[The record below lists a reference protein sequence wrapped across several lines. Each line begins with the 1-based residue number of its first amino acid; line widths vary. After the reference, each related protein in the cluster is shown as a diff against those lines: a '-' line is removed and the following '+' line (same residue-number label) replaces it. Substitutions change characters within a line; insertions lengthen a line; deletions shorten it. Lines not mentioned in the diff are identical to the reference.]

1 MKKIKIPP
9 KKITQEPKRN
19 LVKENKVKRMKK
31 EYLLRKSKLNFQDL
45 QEVIANYLEK
55 KLGL

>member
-31 EYLLRKSKLNFQDL
+31 EYLLRKSKLNF
-45 QEVIANYLEK
+45 
-55 KLGL
+55 